1 MLKGAKIMTKR
12 RSHTGGLVRPVS
24 SVTLSEQVANQIM
37 DMITSNQWKPGEKL
51 PSEAELCEAF
61 RVSRTTLREALKS
74 LAFVGYVRMRA
85 GEGTYVR
92 EDHPSTFGR
101 GGRNRLSH
109 ERNVWYII
117 ETRFT
122 VESRT
127 VMLCAQ
133 RASDEDLRNLQR
145 LVNELQLRHDTGS
158 GGIVELDVEFHL
170 AIAAS
175 CGNPFLR
182 EFMNL
187 IREPVLHLMYALK
200 RKGFEESQSEH
211 LRILEALNERNPGMA
226 RRAMQAHLRHYWR
239 SAKVFLD
246 QESV

>member
-1 MLKGAKIMTKR
+1 
-12 RSHTGGLVRPVS
+12 
-24 SVTLSEQVANQIM
+24 M
-37 DMITSNQWKPGEKL
+37 DMITTSRWKPGGKI

-74 LAFVGYVRMRA
+74 LAFAGYVRMRA

-92 EDHPSTFGR
+92 EDHPSLLGSVGR
-101 GGRNRLSH
+101 DRLRH
-109 ERNVWYII
+109 ERNLWYII
-117 ETRFT
+117 ETRFA

-127 VMLCAQ
+127 AMLCAQ
-133 RASDEDLRNLQR
+133 RASDEDLQNLR
-145 LVNELQLRHDTGS
+145 RIVAEMGRHVENGS
-158 GGIVELDVEFHL
+158 EGFIEVDVEFHL

-200 RKGFEESQSEH
+200 RTRFEESQSQH
-211 LRILEALNERNPGMA
+211 LRILEALNERNPGKA

-239 SAKVFLD
+239 HATVFLD
-246 QESV
+246 QQTTSRRLDRHGGS

>member
-1 MLKGAKIMTKR
+1 MTKR
-12 RSHTGGLVRPVS
+12 STHTRGLVRPVS

-37 DMITSNQWKPGEKL
+37 DMITSKQWKPGEKL
-51 PSEAELCEAF
+51 PSEAQLCEAF

-92 EDHPSTFGR
+92 EDRPSTLDHGR
-101 GGRNRLSH
+101 RNRLSH
-109 ERNVWYII
+109 ERNIWYII
-117 ETRFT
+117 ETRFA

-127 VMLCAQ
+127 AMLCAQ
-133 RASDEDLRNLQR
+133 RASAEDLRNLRR
-145 LVNELQLRHDTGS
+145 LADELQLRHDTG
-158 GGIVELDVEFHL
+158 GAGVMELDVEFHL
-170 AIAAS
+170 AIAAA

-187 IREPVLHLMYALK
+187 IHEPVLHLMYALK

-211 LRILEALNERNPGMA
+211 LRILEALNERNAGKA